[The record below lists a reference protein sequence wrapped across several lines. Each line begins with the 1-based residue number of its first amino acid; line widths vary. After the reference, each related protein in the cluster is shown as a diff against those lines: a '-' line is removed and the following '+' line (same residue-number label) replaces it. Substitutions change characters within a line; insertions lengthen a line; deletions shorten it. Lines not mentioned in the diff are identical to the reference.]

1 MMNYQKNQKG
11 FSLVETLVALTIL
24 LVSLAAPLTIAAKS
38 LQNIFYA
45 REQYTAIMLAQEGL
59 EAAVY
64 LQRSAMVD
72 AIHNGGN
79 AWDWYSGLPSNCRGG
94 NGCGLDF
101 SGSASDPVSVAVSN
115 CGSGGT
121 ACLLKFDASNNRAKY
136 SHSGSDPVS
145 PYSRIIK
152 ITDVGGGAYSQVMVE
167 SEVTWSS
174 VVFPSNTTESI
185 IVRTNLFDVATT
197 TI

>member
-1 MMNYQKNQKG
+1 MVNNRKNQKG

-24 LVSLAAPLTIAAKS
+24 LISLVAPMTIASKS

-59 EAAVY
+59 ESVVY
-64 LQRSAMVD
+64 LQRTAMVD
-72 AIHNGGN
+72 ALHNGGN
-79 AWDWYSGLPSNCRGG
+79 AWAWFMSLPSNCRGA

-101 SGSASDPVSVAVSN
+101 SGNASNPVSVAVSN
-115 CGSGGT
+115 CGSGGSS
-121 ACLLKFDASNNRAKY
+121 CLLNIDTNSGRARY
-136 SHSGSDPVS
+136 HYGGSGSAS
-145 PYSRIIK
+145 PYSRVIRVS
-152 ITDVGGGAYSQVMVE
+152 DAGNGNFSQVVVE
-167 SEVTWSS
+167 SEVMWSS
-174 VVFPSNTTESI
+174 VVFPSNTNESV

>member
-1 MMNYQKNQKG
+1 MITINKNKRG
-11 FSLVETLVALTIL
+11 FSLIETLVALTVL
-24 LVSLAAPLTIAAKS
+24 LVSLVAPMTIASKS

-59 EAAVY
+59 EAVVY

-72 AIHNGGN
+72 ALHNGGN
-79 AWDWYSGLPSNCRGG
+79 AWVWYTSLPSNCRGA
-94 NGCGLDF
+94 NGCGMDF
-101 SGSASDPVSVAVSN
+101 SGNASNPVSVAVNN
-115 CGSGGT
+115 CGTSGSS
-121 ACLLKFDASNNRAKY
+121 CLLKLDTNNNRARY
-136 SHSGSDPVS
+136 SYGGSGAVS
-145 PYSRIIK
+145 PYSRIIRVSDAGNG
-152 ITDVGGGAYSQVMVE
+152 TLSQVVVE

-174 VVFPSNTTESI
+174 VVFPSNTNESV

>member
-1 MMNYQKNQKG
+1 MKSKNQNQKG

-24 LVSLAAPLTIAAKS
+24 LVSLVAPMTIASKS

-59 EAAVY
+59 EATVY

-72 AIHNGGN
+72 ALHNGGN
-79 AWDWYSGLPSNCRGG
+79 AWTWYTLLPSNCRGA

-101 SGSASDPVSVAVSN
+101 SGNATNPVSVAVNN

-121 ACLLKFDASNNRAKY
+121 ACLLNLDTGSSRARY
-136 SHSGSDPVS
+136 HHGGSGTPS
-145 PYSRIIK
+145 PYSRIIRV
-152 ITDVGGGAYSQVMVE
+152 TDAGSGNFSQVVVE

-174 VVFPSNTTESI
+174 VVFPSNTNESI